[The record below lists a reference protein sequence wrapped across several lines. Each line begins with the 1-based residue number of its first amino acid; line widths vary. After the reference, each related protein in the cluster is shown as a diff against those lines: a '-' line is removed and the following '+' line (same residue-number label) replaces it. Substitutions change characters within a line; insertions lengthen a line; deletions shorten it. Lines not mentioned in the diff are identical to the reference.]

1 MKIFAAPLCIFLL
14 ADSSA
19 FAQTQT
25 PSPAQ
30 PSTNSQAC
38 TPAQKNSD
46 GSSKSG
52 APLGD
57 RLADSKGVICPPP
70 TNDSGVNVPPPDTG
84 AKMPVIKPPANAK

>member
-1 MKIFAAPLCIFLL
+1 MKIFAAPFCIFLL
-14 ADSSA
+14 ANSSA
-19 FAQTQT
+19 FAQTQP

-30 PSTNSQAC
+30 PSTNC

-46 GSSKSG
+46 GSPKTG

-57 RLADSKGVICPPP
+57 KLADSKGVICPPP
-70 TNDSGVNVPPPDTG
+70 TNDSGVNIPPPDSG

>member
-1 MKIFAAPLCIFLL
+1 MRIFAALCIFLL
-14 ADSSA
+14 ANTSA
-19 FAQTQT
+19 FTQTQT

-30 PSTNSQAC
+30 PSAQC

-46 GSSKSG
+46 GSPKVR

-57 RLADSKGVICPPP
+57 KLADSKGVICPPP
-70 TNDSGVNVPPPDTG
+70 AKDSGMNVPPPDSG

>member
-1 MKIFAAPLCIFLL
+1 MKIVAAPLCIFLL
-14 ADSSA
+14 ANSSA
-19 FAQTQT
+19 FAQA

-38 TPAQKNSD
+38 TPARKNSD
-46 GSSKSG
+46 GSPKAG

-57 RLADSKGVICPPP
+57 KLADSKGVICPPP
-70 TNDSGVNVPPPDTG
+70 TNDSGMNVPPPDSG

>member
-1 MKIFAAPLCIFLL
+1 MKIFAAPFCIFLL
-14 ADSSA
+14 ANSSA
-19 FAQTQT
+19 FAQTQA

-46 GSSKSG
+46 GSPKG

-57 RLADSKGVICPPP
+57 QLADSKGVICPPP
-70 TNDSGVNVPPPDTG
+70 TNDSDVNVPPPDSG

>member
-1 MKIFAAPLCIFLL
+1 MKIFAAPLWIFLL
-14 ADSSA
+14 ANSSA
-19 FAQTQT
+19 FAQTQP

-38 TPAQKNSD
+38 TPMQKNGEQS
-46 GSSKSG
+46 GKSG

-57 RLADSKGVICPPP
+57 KLADSKGVICPPP